1 MRDRFISYETGGKV
15 NKMTLTPFSDMKSA
29 IVLQQPLFK
38 LAQEQLPVSITEEYR
53 LLVIAPLD
61 DMVRLAGKGQTW
73 LAGHGATS

>member
-1 MRDRFISYETGGKV
+1 
-15 NKMTLTPFSDMKSA
+15 MTLTPFFSEK
-29 IVLQQPLFK
+29 
-38 LAQEQLPVSITEEYR
+38 YR